1 MEMKKL
7 VPAGALAAGL
17 VVALSWTVV
26 AAQAALTQIS
36 SDPFTNSTSFH
47 RTQVEP
53 DTFSF
58 GSTIVSTF
66 QVGRFRSGGS
76 SDIGFSTSTNN
87 GAHFTHGVLPGLTFQ
102 IDPTSPYERV
112 SDPSVAFDA
121 KHNVWLISSIP
132 LLPSRV
138 VPTVLISRSTDAGQT
153 WGNPI
158 SAVSPTYTSKVDLD
172 KNWTVCDNT
181 PSSPFFGNCYTEF
194 DNFGQGDLEQMITST
209 DGGLTWSAALATP
222 DTAHGLGGQ
231 PVVQPNGTVVVPFE
245 SLQNTIAAFASE
257 DGGASW
263 DASVKVAHIHDHS
276 VAGSLRSSPLPSAEI
291 DGAGTV
297 YVAWQ
302 DCRFQGGCKANDI
315 VFSTSTDGKSWT
327 AAARATFDAPQVD
340 HFIPGIAVDTATSGA
355 GAHIALSFSFYE
367 NSDCTV
373 STCQLHEGF
382 VSSTDGGAT
391 WTSTTDLAGP
401 MLVTWLPLTSQG
413 FMVGDYQSTSF
424 DSRGAAHPVFAVAT
438 APNGSLLNEAMF
450 TTTSG
455 LSVGGGSNATQV
467 AGDGTSSSGS
477 TSTATTAR

>member
-1 MEMKKL
+1 MKKL

-17 VVALSWTVV
+17 VVALSWTVL

-36 SDPFTNSTSFH
+36 SDPFTNPTSSH
-47 RTQVEP
+47 RTEVEP
-53 DTFSF
+53 DTLSA

-66 QVGRFRSGGS
+66 QVGRFFNGGS

-87 GAHFTHGVLPGLTFQ
+87 GAHFTNGVLPGLTFQ
-102 IDPTSPYERV
+102 VDPSSPYERV
-112 SDPSVAFDA
+112 SDASVAFDA

-132 LLPSRV
+132 LLPSLV
-138 VPTVLISRSTDAGQT
+138 VPTVFISRSTDGGQT
-153 WGNPI
+153 WGSPI

-181 PSSPFFGNCYTEF
+181 PLSPFFGNCYTEF

-209 DGGLTWSAALATP
+209 DGGLTWSAPLATA
-222 DTAHGLGGQ
+222 DTVHGLGGQ
-231 PVVQPNGTVVVPFE
+231 PLVQPNGTVVVPFE
-245 SLQNTIAAFASE
+245 SLQNTIGSFTSE
-257 DGGASW
+257 NGGASW
-263 DASVKVAHIHDHS
+263 DASEKISHVKKHP
-276 VAGSLRSSPLPSAEI
+276 VAGNLRSSPLPSAEI

-302 DCRFQGGCKANDI
+302 DCRFSTGCKANDI
-315 VFSTSTDGKSWT
+315 AFSTSTDGKTWT
-327 AAARATFDAPQVD
+327 TAARATFDSPQVD
-340 HFIPGIAVDTATSGA
+340 HFIPGIAVDKATSGSS
-355 GAHIALSFSFYE
+355 AHIALSFNFYE

-382 VSSTDGGAT
+382 VSSTDAGAT
-391 WTSTTDLAGP
+391 WTGTSDLAGP

-450 TTTSG
+450 TPASG
-455 LSVGGGSNATQV
+455 LSLGGGSNATQV
-467 AGDGTSSSGS
+467 AGDGTSSGGS
-477 TSTATTAR
+477 TSTAITAR

>member
-1 MEMKKL
+1 MKKL
-7 VPAGALAAGL
+7 IPAGALAAGL
-17 VVALSWTVV
+17 VAALSWTAV
-26 AAQAALTQIS
+26 AAQGALTQIS

-66 QVGRFRSGGS
+66 QVGRFHSGGA

-87 GAHFTHGVLPGLTFQ
+87 GAHFTQGFLPGLTFQ
-102 IDPTSPYERV
+102 VDLNSPYERV
-112 SDPSVAFDA
+112 SDASVAFDA

-132 LLPSRV
+132 LLPNTLV
-138 VPTVLISRSTDAGQT
+138 VPTIFISRSTDGGQT
-153 WGNPI
+153 WGKPI
-158 SAVSPTYTSKVDLD
+158 SAVSSTYTSRVDLD

-194 DNFGQGDLEQMITST
+194 DNFGQGDLEQMITSA
-209 DGGLTWSAALATP
+209 DGGLTWSTPLATA

-231 PVVQPNGTVVVPFE
+231 PVVQRNGTVVVPFE
-245 SLQNTIAAFASE
+245 SLQNTIGSFTSE
-257 DGGASW
+257 NGGASW
-263 DASVKVAHIHDHS
+263 DASEKISHVKAHP
-276 VAGSLRSSPLPSAEI
+276 VAGSLRTSPLPSAEI

-297 YVAWQ
+297 YTAWQ
-302 DCRFQGGCKANDI
+302 DCRFSTGCKANDI
-315 VFSTSTDGKSWT
+315 VFSTSTDGKTWAT
-327 AAARATFDAPQVD
+327 AARATFDAPQVD
-340 HFIPGIAVDTATSGA
+340 HFIPGIAVDKATSGS
-355 GAHIALSFSFYE
+355 GAHIALSFNFYE
-367 NSDCTV
+367 NADCTV

-382 VSSTDGGAT
+382 VSSADGGAT
-391 WTSTTDLAGP
+391 WTSASDLAGP

-438 APNGSLLNEAMF
+438 APIGSLLNEAQF
-450 TTTSG
+450 TPTSG
-455 LSVGGGSNATQV
+455 LSVGGGANATQV
-467 AGDGTSSSGS
+467 AGDGTSSGGS